1 MPHLIGEVTGTLD
14 DKAHFKFFNVFKN
27 FANNNGWTTLMENDP
42 SATDKY
48 VLLKGTDITGD
59 TYIGLKTYGPNH
71 IAVCASTGY
80 LPSQTFDNQPN
91 MYQVGIP
98 LYYDKVRYWIT
109 LNNRRIAFCCQI
121 GTAHYESGY
130 IGRFIPYASP
140 LQYPYPVACAGMF
153 GYYDSSYLLSTN
165 PYTYV
170 YSSNPDY
177 YYRLPYKGTSIG
189 SGSSLIL
196 SSSSISYNMV
206 AYSSFTNKW
215 FYPVM
220 HPYNY
225 LGTRLYTGQIEG
237 KNTIYELELCVPNL
251 QNSGSSDATT
261 QRTPGGIYGKLDGIY
276 YISGSYMYPEDTLS
290 IDGYTYIVFRD
301 KNLDAAG
308 NHYVMRLDPNE

>member
-109 LNNRRIAFCCQI
+109 LNNRRIAFCCQV

-130 IGRFIPYASP
+130 IGKFIPYCSP
-140 LQYPYPVACAGMF
+140 AQYPYPVACAGMF
-153 GYYDSSYLLSTN
+153 GYYDASYLLSTN
-165 PYTYV
+165 PYT
-170 YSSNPDY
+170 SDPDY
-177 YYRLPYKGTSIG
+177 YYRLPYKGPGSIV
-189 SGSSLIL
+189 SNYL
-196 SSSSISYNMV
+196 SVSNPAYNMAV
-206 AYSSFTNKW
+206 YSNFTGKW
-215 FYPVM
+215 FYPAI
-220 HPYNY
+220 HPFNY
-225 LGTRLYTGQIEG
+225 LGTRM
-237 KNTIYELELCVPNL
+237 NTSTVNNKYPLYELEICNPNMN
-251 QNSGSSDATT
+251 NSGGTDTIT
-261 QRTPGGIYGKLDGIY
+261 QRSPGGIYGKLDGIY
-276 YISGSYMYPEDTLS
+276 YVSGSYMYPEDTFV
-290 IDGYTYIVFRD
+290 IGGNTYIVFRD
-301 KNLDAAG
+301 RNLDAAG
-308 NHYVMRLDPNE
+308 NHYAMRLDPNP